1 MKKNLL
7 LIMAACVTAIVMPGS
22 ASAQITMN
30 NSSYVNAGFAYENS
44 TDSKRGAAA
53 ADVNF
58 RVLKDFQKR
67 FAAIKNAT
75 WDERDKVYIARFS
88 TDSIQTMV
96 GYGKHGNWLYTI
108 QRYDEKIL
116 PVNVRAIVKST
127 YYDYTISHIDE
138 VNVPQEENTI
148 YVLLLRNNKD
158 YKQVRVSNYEM
169 EIVKE
174 YHE

>member
-7 LIMAACVTAIVMPGS
+7 LIMAASVATILVFGS
-22 ASAQITMN
+22 ASAQIAMN
-30 NSSYVNAGFAYENS
+30 NSSNSNRGFRYENNS
-44 TDSKRGAAA
+44 DSKSISA

-58 RVLKDFQKR
+58 HVLRDFQKR
-67 FAAIKNAT
+67 FAAITNAT

-108 QRYDEKIL
+108 QRYDEKKL

-158 YKQVRVSNYEM
+158 YKQVRVCNYEM
-169 EIVKE
+169 EVVKE

>member
-7 LIMAACVTAIVMPGS
+7 LIMAVSVATILMPGS
-22 ASAQITMN
+22 ANAQIAMN
-30 NSSYVNAGFAYENS
+30 NSSNINTGFGYENNADIKS
-44 TDSKRGAAA
+44 ISA

-58 RVLKDFQKR
+58 HVLRDFQKR
-67 FAAIKNAT
+67 FAAITNAT

-108 QRYDEKIL
+108 QRYDEKEL
-116 PVNVRAIVKST
+116 PADVRAIVKSI
-127 YYDYTISHIDE
+127 YYDYTFSHIDE

-158 YKQVRVSNYEM
+158 YKQVRVCNYEM
-169 EIVKE
+169 EVVKE